1 MKKIRPFMVIS
12 LIALI
17 FVLPHLFTHKLILGA
32 DASFHYNRFYETAQ
46 QIKNHNFHYFTSIY
60 GFQQSGRIVN
70 AVYGPFFAY
79 FQGLLVLISGSW
91 FHYQIL
97 SNFLLYLIAGCSM
110 IVLLKYAKVQ
120 DSIAIPIAV
129 IFMST
134 YSIQYWAINQGFTS
148 WGTAFFPL
156 CLLPIVDFVVN
167 KRFPLKKVAVSIA
180 IMTQIHLLSTI
191 MLILMYVPFYI
202 TFFFSQTDRGSQLLQ
217 LGKSIL
223 LYLCLTANVWASLL
237 IVYTGNEILAPFVNK
252 NMSEK
257 AIDLGGSYWLRYPGI
272 FPIILAIGVLLLI
285 LFRKKLTLFEKLL
298 FGTSLFFLLLS
309 TSLVPWTTLVA
320 KGVPFV
326 RLIQFPFRFFVP
338 FTLLFLLLFALVSSH
353 WHSQKWLKII
363 GIFIVIICTG
373 QTVQTLSSH
382 LAQWEQTKF
391 VSRHTYLF
399 ENQADTRK
407 TFFNKDLA
415 TSLFA
420 FQKTTPDYLPIYQ
433 ATTANKYDRYSQDIL
448 DNETKY
454 IKSYSKGDLTV
465 KWKNTGTETV
475 KLPIIV
481 YDRTRLVRNGHT
493 ITDYQLTDIGTPII
507 KQHKGINKVT
517 IHYSPPFYF
526 YVSLVICLVA
536 WGILFLSPIYEKY
549 TLWRKKKELFK

>member
-1 MKKIRPFMVIS
+1 MKKIRPFMVIG
-12 LIALI
+12 LIAFI
-17 FVLPHLFTHKLILGA
+17 FILPHLFTHQLILGA

-46 QIKNHNFHYFTSIY
+46 QIKNHNFHYFISVY

-91 FHYQIL
+91 FHYQIV
-97 SNFLLYLIAGCSM
+97 SNFILYLIAGCSM
-110 IVLLKYAKVQ
+110 ITLLKYAKIV
-120 DSIAIPIAV
+120 DLIVVPTAV

-134 YSIQYWAINQGFTS
+134 YSIQYWTINQGFTS
-148 WGTAFFPL
+148 WGTAFLPL
-156 CLLPIVDFVVN
+156 CLLPIVDFIVN
-167 KRFPLKKVAVSIA
+167 KKFPLKKVAVSIA
-180 IMTQIHLLSTI
+180 LMTQIHLLSTI
-191 MLILMYVPFYI
+191 MLILMYVPFYVA
-202 TFFFSQTDRGSQLLQ
+202 FFFSQTDRGSQLLQ

-223 LYLCLTANVWASLL
+223 LYFLLTANIWVSLL
-237 IVYTGNEILAPFVNK
+237 IVYSGNDILAPFVNK

-257 AIDLGGSYWLRYPGI
+257 AINLGGNYWLHYPRI
-272 FPIILAIGVLLLI
+272 FPIILAIGVLLLV
-285 LFRKKLTLFEKLL
+285 LFRKKLTFFDKLL

-309 TSLVPWTTLVA
+309 TSLVPWTTLITN
-320 KGVPFV
+320 GVPFI

-338 FTLLFLLLFALVSSH
+338 FTVLFLLLLALVFSH
-353 WHSQKWLKII
+353 WHSQKWLKVI
-363 GIFIVIICTG
+363 GVSLVIICTV
-373 QTVQTLSSH
+373 QTIQTLSSH

-399 ENQADTRK
+399 EDQATTRK
-407 TFFNKDLA
+407 TFFNKDLE

-433 ATTANKYDRYSQDIL
+433 ETSANKYDRYSQDIL

-454 IKSYSKGDLTV
+454 IKSYSDGALTV
-465 KWKNTGTETV
+465 TWKNTGTQTV

-481 YDRTRLVRNGHT
+481 YDRTKLVRNGHT

-517 IHYSPPFYF
+517 VHYSPPFYF
-526 YVSLVICLVA
+526 YFSVVVSLVT
-536 WGILFLSPIYEKY
+536 WGILLLFFGYQAYKAF
-549 TLWRKKKELFK
+549 RKSK